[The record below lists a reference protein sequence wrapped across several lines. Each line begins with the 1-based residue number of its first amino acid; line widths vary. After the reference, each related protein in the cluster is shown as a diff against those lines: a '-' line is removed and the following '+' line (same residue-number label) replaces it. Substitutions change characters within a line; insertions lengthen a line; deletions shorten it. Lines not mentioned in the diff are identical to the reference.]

1 MHTLNSHQSSFNCL
15 EIHGQLDHIFFF
27 LTNKK
32 YVLVQFYGSSYICS
46 AEGTVPSR
54 QQQQILPVPAIGKS
68 VSSQHFLLYS
78 KTRTATPGMH
88 ISIYQICTASGV
100 LIYVIYNLLDFELD
114 PDEDIQ
120 SDHYIYL
127 QLYKRDACMR
137 DN

>member
-1 MHTLNSHQSSFNCL
+1 MFWCSFM
-15 EIHGQLDHIFFF
+15 EVHI
-27 LTNKK
+27 
-32 YVLVQFYGSSYICS
+32 YVVLRALYLAGSSSNI
-46 AEGTVPSR
+46 
-54 QQQQILPVPAIGKS
+54 
-68 VSSQHFLLYS
+68 SSQSQLLVNLCLAS
-78 KTRTATPGMH
+78 TFCCTQTRTATPGMH

-127 QLYKRDACMR
+127 RLYKRDACMR